1 MSERCS
7 FYRTEFKISRA
18 NAQHPGAREYAPK
31 RMSVPFCAHA
41 ASIAPKGADKPLAC
55 GGDLA
60 KCPIAD
66 KL

>member
-41 ASIAPKGADKPLAC
+41 ASGLSEPLGAMRGTRDTMELR
-55 GGDLA
+55 
-60 KCPIAD
+60 
-66 KL
+66 